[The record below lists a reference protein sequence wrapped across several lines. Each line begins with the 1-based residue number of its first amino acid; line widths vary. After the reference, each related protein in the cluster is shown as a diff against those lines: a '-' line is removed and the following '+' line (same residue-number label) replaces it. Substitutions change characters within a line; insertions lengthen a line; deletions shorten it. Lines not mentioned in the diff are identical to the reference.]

1 MAVKKEDILEAANQC
16 FFRYGYA
23 KTSMSDIGKL
33 VGLNKASLYYHY
45 KDKLSIY
52 KATVDLRR
60 QEHELEVRAAL
71 GEADS
76 IDEEILVFLEKEIDF
91 ASKTSRILTLDP
103 VSLHATKSETFV
115 VYEDIIKRDIVW
127 LKDRLDQGC
136 EKGIYKSCDNG
147 RLGELLMTLA
157 QSMLDTYCPLYVED
171 DKRDQAYA
179 FVKSQIRFGVGLIL
193 DGIRR

>member
-71 GEADS
+71 DEADS
-76 IDEEILVFLEKEIDF
+76 VDEEILVFLEKEIDF

-115 VYEDIIKRDIVW
+115 VYEDIIKRDIDW
-127 LKDRLDQGC
+127 LRNKLDQGC
-136 EKGIYKSCDNG
+136 EKGIYKSCDTG

-193 DGIRR
+193 DGIRS